1 MAEDDGGY
9 AAFFDGLAAF
19 EWERDVVRVAGPE
32 AGRYLQGQLSQD
44 VSSLPE
50 GGSTWSLLLQ
60 PQGKLVALV
69 RVYRRSSDEF
79 FLDSD
84 AGVGPAMVE
93 RLLRFKLRTKA
104 DVEQL
109 DWRVVAVRGPQAVMP
124 EAVEPQAA
132 VPGDGALAVPFRWGA
147 LQGYDLFAPGPFSLD
162 RAAPAVATRAA
173 GEAYEAARVEAGF
186 PRHGAELDERTI
198 PAEAGL
204 VTVAVSFTKGC
215 YTGQE
220 LVARIDARGS
230 NVARRLYGLLLTGP
244 GQPGATLY
252 EAPEADEAE
261 KAVGS
266 LTSVAWSPRSGWVGL
281 CYVKRGLGPGH
292 AVHLQG
298 EGGQERGEVRA
309 LPMVPTGA

>member
-1 MAEDDGGY
+1 VAEDDGGY
-9 AAFFDGLAAF
+9 AALFDGVAAF
-19 EWERDVVRVAGPE
+19 EWDRDVVRVTGPE
-32 AGRYLQGQLSQD
+32 AETYLQGQLSQD
-44 VSSLPE
+44 VTALPE

-60 PQGKLVALV
+60 PQGKLVAFV

-84 AGVGPAMVE
+84 AGVGAAMVE

-104 DVEQL
+104 EVEQL
-109 DWRVVAVRGPQAVMP
+109 DWQAIAVRGPQAVTP
-124 EAVEPQAA
+124 KPAA
-132 VPGDGALAVPFRWGA
+132 SGDGALAVPFRWGA
-147 LQGYDLFAPGPFSLD
+147 LNGYDLFCPAPFRLD
-162 RAAPAVATRAA
+162 QLALPAAVRAR

-230 NVARRLYGLLLTGP
+230 NVARHLYGLLLTGP

-309 LPMVPTGA
+309 LPLVPTGA